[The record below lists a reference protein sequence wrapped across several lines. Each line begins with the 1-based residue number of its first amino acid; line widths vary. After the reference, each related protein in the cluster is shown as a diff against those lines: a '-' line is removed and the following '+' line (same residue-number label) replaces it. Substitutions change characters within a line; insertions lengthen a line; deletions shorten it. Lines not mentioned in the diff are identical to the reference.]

1 MRANLSILPV
11 TNNQPDEQRKEPRA
25 KKKLD
30 ALVEEIKRAPKH
42 IQWVLIKKPNRFLL
56 LDVAGIVCIESQG
69 NYVRVHHENGS
80 HLLRE
85 TISSFEEQLNPGEFL
100 RIHRSTIVQIGWIK
114 ELQRWF
120 NGNYLVTMK
129 NGMQLTLTRNYR
141 SNFRRVVYS
150 SL

>member
-1 MRANLSILPV
+1 MRANLSVVPTV
-11 TNNQPDEQRKEPRA
+11 PNEREEQIERPRA
-25 KKKLD
+25 RKKLD
-30 ALVEEIKRAPKH
+30 TVVEEIKRTPKH
-42 IQWVLIKKPNRFLL
+42 IHWVLIKKPNKFLL

-69 NYVRVHHENGS
+69 NYVKVHHEGGS

-85 TISSFEEQLNPGEFL
+85 TISSLEEQLNPREFL

-141 SNFRRVVYS
+141 TNFRKAIYS

>member
-1 MRANLSILPV
+1 MRANLSVVP
-11 TNNQPDEQRKEPRA
+11 TTTSDQDEQIKRPRA
-25 KKKLD
+25 RKKLD
-30 ALVEEIKRAPKH
+30 TVVEEIKRGPKH
-42 IQWVLIKKPNRFLL
+42 IHWVMIKKPNKFLL

-69 NYVRVHHENGS
+69 NYVRVHHEGGS

-85 TISSFEEQLNPGEFL
+85 TISSLEEQLNPREFL

-141 SNFRRVVYS
+141 ANFRKAVYS

>member
-1 MRANLSILPV
+1 MRANLSVVPA
-11 TNNQPDEQRKEPRA
+11 TADERDEQVTQPRR
-25 KKKLD
+25 KKLETV
-30 ALVEEIKRAPKH
+30 VEEIKRGPKH
-42 IQWVLIKKPNRFLL
+42 IHWVLIKKPNKFLL
-56 LDVAGIVCIESQG
+56 LDVRGIVCIESQG
-69 NYVRVHHENGS
+69 NYVRVHHEGGS

-85 TISSFEEQLNPGEFL
+85 TISSLEEQLDPREFL

-120 NGNYLVTMK
+120 NGNYLVTMR

-141 SNFRRVVYS
+141 TNFRKAVYS